1 MSLFELRAPS
11 LTFSFLLSLVWCG
24 SRAEM
29 KMCVR
34 TVACFGRQS
43 LGVSCTDAK
52 WALVAPTVC
61 SGPEYLGWTLGQGS
75 RSMRNAPQKGQL
87 NSIYDCIAPE
97 T

>member
-1 MSLFELRAPS
+1 
-11 LTFSFLLSLVWCG
+11 
-24 SRAEM
+24 M
-29 KMCVR
+29 KMRVR

-43 LGVSCTDAK
+43 LGALHTDAK

-61 SGPEYLGWTLGQGS
+61 SGPDYLGWALGQGS

-87 NSIYDCIAPE
+87 NSISDCIAPE